1 MENPIKVDDLGGK
14 THYFRFNIHILY
26 HKKHKAEDN
35 KNLEKT
41 HIIVIAHSTWK
52 KKRKNN
58 KQTSFSLSLSCLL
71 KISSRTDWAG
81 AELWE
86 MEMVAL
92 TGLSVLPFCNWPIY
106 LQYCKNLN
114 HGDFEFFGAILA
126 LKTMLNYVG
135 L

>member
-1 MENPIKVDDLGGK
+1 METPIKVDDLGGK
-14 THYFRFNIHILY
+14 PHYFRFNIHILY
-26 HKKHKAEDN
+26 HKKHKAEDR
-35 KNLEKT
+35 K
-41 HIIVIAHSTWK
+41 IWK
-52 KKRKNN
+52 KHTSLLHIPPERKNEKKTN
-58 KQTSFSLSLSCLL
+58 KPLSLVLSCLL

-81 AELWE
+81 AGLWE

-92 TGLSVLPFCNWPIY
+92 TGLSVLPFCNWPSY

-126 LKTMLNYVG
+126 LKTMLDYVG

>member
-1 MENPIKVDDLGGK
+1 MIWGENPTIFGSTSTSYIIKNIKRKTEKSGK
-14 THYFRFNIHILY
+14 NTHHYCTFHL
-26 HKKHKAEDN
+26 K
-35 KNLEKT
+35 EKM
-41 HIIVIAHSTWK
+41 K
-52 KKRKNN
+52 KKTN
-58 KQTSFSLSLSCLL
+58 KPLSLVLSCLL

-81 AELWE
+81 AGLWE

-92 TGLSVLPFCNWPIY
+92 TGLSVLPFCNWPSY

-126 LKTMLNYVG
+126 LKTMLDYVG